1 VDQQADEIR
10 KADGETGHGNGPTDA
25 EGAGGLADGEMV
37 ARSRSKHGIF
47 WILAGLL
54 ILGATAGYNWWKEL
68 PR

>member
-25 EGAGGLADGEMV
+25 EDAAGLADGGMV
-37 ARSRSKHGIF
+37 GRSHSKRGIL
-47 WILAGLL
+47 WILAGLV
-54 ILGATAGYNWWKEL
+54 ILGVTAGYKWWKEL